1 MHRSVGRSARTLLIA
16 IALGAGMLAWG
27 SAPAEAVAVR
37 PTDMR
42 STVLSVE
49 PDAPITVR
57 VLGGDALLELT
68 VEGGHEVIVE
78 GYNGEPYLRVSPDG
92 TVATNLHSPAT
103 ALNQSQNPTGSVPAD
118 SGAGAAPDWKVTG
131 SDGHVIWHDHRIHA
145 GSITEPL
152 PWTISLTV
160 DGIPTAVHGE
170 LRRIAPPSPL
180 PWLMLVAASAAT
192 AWFLGHR
199 HPRVGA
205 VVAILGA
212 SMLATVTGYLEWASV
227 PSGAGRT
234 IGVVALPVAAA
245 VSTLAAIPVRR
256 PTAKLIL
263 MLASIS
269 LLAGWLVFRWSILTR
284 SVLVS
289 NLAPALDRGAFA
301 VAAGLVVAAAG
312 LTVAAAGR
320 DLGPA
325 ERPTLAADA

>member
-1 MHRSVGRSARTLLIA
+1 MHQSVGRIARSLPVA
-16 IALGAGMLAWG
+16 IALGAGILAWG
-27 SAPAEAVAVR
+27 STPAEAVAVR

-49 PDAPITVR
+49 PDAPLTVH

-68 VEGGHEVIVE
+68 VAPGYEVIVE
-78 GYNGEPYLRVSPDG
+78 GYNGEPYIRVSPDG
-92 TVATNLHSPAT
+92 TVATNSHSPVV
-103 ALNQSQNPTGSVPAD
+103 ALNQSQNPYGSVAAD
-118 SGAGAAPDWKVTG
+118 SDATATPDWQVTG

-152 PWTISLTV
+152 PWTIPLTV
-160 DGIPTAVHGE
+160 DGTPTEVHGE

-180 PWLMLVAASAAT
+180 PWLALAAT
-192 AWFLGHR
+192 IAAAAWFLGHR
-199 HPRVGA
+199 RPRVGA
-205 VVAILGA
+205 TGAILGA
-212 SMLATVTGYLEWASV
+212 SILAAITGYIEWASV
-227 PSGAGRT
+227 PPGAGRT
-234 IGVVALPVAAA
+234 IGVVALPLAAG
-245 VSTLAAIPVRR
+245 VSTLVALLARR
-256 PTAKLIL
+256 PTARLIL

-289 NLAPALDRGAFA
+289 SLAPILDRGAFA
-301 VAAGLVVAAAG
+301 VTAGLVVAAAG

-325 ERPTLAADA
+325 ERPTLASDA